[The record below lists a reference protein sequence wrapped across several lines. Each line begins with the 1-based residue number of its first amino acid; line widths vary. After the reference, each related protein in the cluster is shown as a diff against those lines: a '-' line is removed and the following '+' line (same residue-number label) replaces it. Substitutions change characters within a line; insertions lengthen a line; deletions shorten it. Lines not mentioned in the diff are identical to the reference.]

1 MNGRTNSTKDGDTII
16 NGALIPLEQ
25 VTQFAIV
32 PRDGAAL
39 LTWVDP
45 IDKTATPGGEMVAE
59 WDHTDIIRK
68 INSAPTSIDD
78 GELAVR
84 ETTRN
89 NYQTAGFIDNNLQN
103 NHEYYYSA
111 FAVSKYNVPNEPV
124 SSSVI
129 PVMATPEYV
138 TTLHRKGFE
147 PTESSNNPQNDECGI
162 SASDSN
168 VVIAGGLIYGYSG
181 WAKSTTVTTVNREL
195 SQSTLSNLSFSSSP
209 RETCGNSTLNHH
221 LFYNAKGYYQTYDI
235 ANLTKSGMTVFFGS
249 TSNTRTYT
257 RSSVSFNG
265 NTYMHTGS
273 SGSDIPETLYRVN
286 PQLTISSV
294 GTLTERKG
302 DTLTASNNNYMMF
315 AGGHRPGSMDDT
327 GQLESTDGYNSDIT
341 HITTTDMRS
350 TRRAFSYPNGSGC
363 SVGDYLLFVGGYG
376 NHSSSSAYWG
386 ENTVDAYDSNL
397 TRVSVSNLPASG
409 YEKDHS
415 DIAAQKCGTNAVVL
429 YRGLND
435 KGSVYWYDS
444 ALTRSGFTFDFEGYQ
459 IEPVAAAAMDDINIY
474 VDNYSY
480 LFVIQNR

>member
-89 NYQTAGFIDNNLQN
+89 NYQTAGFTDSNLQN
-103 NHEYYYSA
+103 NQEYYYSA

-124 SSSVI
+124 SISVI

-138 TTLHRKGFE
+138 TTLYRKGFE
-147 PTESSNNPQNDECGI
+147 ATSSSNNPRSDECAI
-162 SASDSN
+162 SASENN
-168 VVIAGGLIYGYSG
+168 VLIAGGLRYGITGG
-181 WAKSTTVTTVNREL
+181 WHNADDVNIINREL
-195 SQSTLSNLSFSSSP
+195 TQSTLSDLSFGSYP
-209 RETCGNSTLNHH
+209 RPVYGNSTLNHH
-221 LFYNAKGYYQTYDI
+221 LFYKWNGNYQTYDMDT
-235 ANLTKSGMTVFFGS
+235 LTRSSIETFFGS
-249 TSNTRTYT
+249 TSDTRTYT
-257 RSSVSFNG
+257 ASSSLFNG
-265 NTYMHTGS
+265 STYMHTGS
-273 SGSDIPETLYRVN
+273 SDYDIPETLYQVN
-286 PQLTISSV
+286 SQLTVSSV
-294 GTLTERKG
+294 GTLSERKG
-302 DTLTASNNNYMMF
+302 DTFTASNDNYMMI

-341 HITTTDMRS
+341 HISTSDLRS
-350 TRRAFSYPNGSGC
+350 AKRIYSYPNGSGC
-363 SVGDYLLFVGGYG
+363 SVGEYLLFAGGYG
-376 NHSSSSAYWG
+376 NHDPFSQYWG

-397 TRVSVSNLPASG
+397 TRVSISDLPVSS
-409 YEKDHS
+409 YEQS
-415 DIAAQKCGTNAVVL
+415 YTNIAGQNCGTNAVIF
-429 YRGLND
+429 YD
-435 KGSVYWYDS
+435 KSGTPSIYWYDR
-444 ALTRSGFTFDFEGYQ
+444 ALTRNEYNFNGEYWGSCVSASMGDIAIT
-459 IEPVAAAAMDDINIY
+459 VAES
-474 VDNYSY
+474 NYIT
-480 LFVIQNR
+480 VIQNR